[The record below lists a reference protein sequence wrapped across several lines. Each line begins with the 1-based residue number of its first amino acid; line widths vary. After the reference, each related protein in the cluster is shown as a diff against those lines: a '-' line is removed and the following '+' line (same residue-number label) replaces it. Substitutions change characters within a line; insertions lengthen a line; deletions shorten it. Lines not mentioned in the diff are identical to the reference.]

1 MTLPTQ
7 PNAVRLRVW
16 RNLKALGCAALRD
29 GAYLL
34 PEEHAGLL
42 APIAAEVR
50 EHGGTAMVLT
60 LTAHDATQRQEI
72 EALFDRTE
80 AFTQWRDTATALQ
93 AELPQLTETDAR
105 RRLRSIA
112 DALQALH

>member
-1 MTLPTQ
+1 MWSTLIMTLPTQ
-7 PNAVRLRVW
+7 PNAVRLRIW

-42 APIAAEVR
+42 APIATEVR
-50 EHGGTAMVLT
+50 EHGGTAMLLT
-60 LTAHDATQRQEI
+60 LTAPDSAQRQEI

-80 AFTQWRDTATALQ
+80 AFTQWRAIVGPFFAGPPTVEHF
-93 AELPQLTETDAR
+93 ELVAK
-105 RRLRSIA
+105 SN
-112 DALQALH
+112 